1 MERIIS
7 EKNGKYLITLD
18 NLVETDI
25 FSQKKEILGSKL
37 EVLAQAIY
45 ERLRL
50 SKSNLEKLQK
60 EEVSLDSEI
69 MNVDPLL
76 ESKERLGLK
85 NALAGINKE
94 QRSEPVECWRDVTNI
109 MRDFLHVW
117 EDYQKSKARS
127 DFFKDA

>member
-7 EKNGKYLITLD
+7 EENGKYLISLD

-50 SKSNLEKLQK
+50 SKSNLDELQK
-60 EEVSLDSEI
+60 EEISLDSEI

-85 NALAGINKE
+85 SALAGINRE
-94 QRSEPVECWRDVTNI
+94 QRSEPVECWRDVTSI

-117 EDYQKSKARS
+117 EDYQKSKTRS